1 MEIFIIIKYILEIL
15 EEPPLSLFENL
26 QMWQMWKNI
35 GRKLSSLYSQQFN
48 EIKEKGLWENS
59 ELWAIY
65 GLKLREKLQY
75 SVGFLYN
82 ALHNE
87 NCMQTLN
94 NQS

>member
-1 MEIFIIIKYILEIL
+1 M
-15 EEPPLSLFENL
+15 
-26 QMWQMWKNI
+26 
-35 GRKLSSLYSQQFN
+35 
-48 EIKEKGLWENS
+48 WENS

-65 GLKLREKLQY
+65 GLKLHEKLQY

-82 ALHNE
+82 ALNNE